1 MPLSAGDRLGPY
13 EIVEPLGAGGMGV
26 VYKARERRLDRIV
39 AIKISNEQFTER
51 FELEA
56 RAVAALNHPNIC
68 TLHDVG
74 PNYLVMEYIEGESPK
89 GPLPLEEA
97 LRICRQIADALEAAH
112 ERGITHRDL
121 KPANIKIKPDGT
133 VKVLD
138 FGLAKLAATTSGSGE
153 RSPTFTIGMTE
164 AGMILGTASYMAPE
178 QARGKATDKRADIFS
193 FGVVLHE
200 LTTGHRLFGGED
212 AGEMLA
218 KVIRD
223 EPDLSNAP
231 PSIHRLLTE
240 CLRKD
245 PRKRLRDIGDVW
257 RMLDSAALA
266 GVAPSPSADAIAPQ
280 TTNWLWP
287 AVAAILL
294 LSTCALAWVHFGEKP
309 TALFP
314 VRFDIPPPA
323 KASLVAF
330 SLSPDGSKLVF
341 NARGQDGH
349 SALWLRLMD
358 SLQARELPGTDDAT
372 LDPVWSP
379 DSQSIAFFAKGSLKK
394 IDISG
399 GSPQTLAPYTNPAT
413 GVSWN
418 RPDVILFGS
427 AGVINRISA
436 SGGDVFPVTAVDLQH
451 SEQGHGRPFLMP
463 DGKHFLYFRLMQD
476 RSGLYVGSLDAK
488 PAEQPA
494 ARLLDS
500 PAGAVYVASASR
512 GYLFFLRGTALMVQP
527 FDAGRMELTGHATQ
541 LADQV
546 SATLYDGLFS
556 VSNNGMLAFGSTGGN
571 NRQLTWYDRTGKI
584 LGHAGEPTARDEL
597 SLSPDGTR
605 LAEGRTDDRGLWT
618 VWMLDMARGVNTRL
632 TFEGGGG
639 NAVWSPDGRKIV
651 YTPNGGNSQDLY
663 LKPASGAEQGELLL
677 HSEPVKT
684 ALDWS
689 RDGRFVLFEV
699 RTKNRKIDLWVL
711 PMMGDRKPIPYLV
724 SPFVKSQG
732 RFSPDGHWVVY
743 TSDES
748 GTREVYVQPFPMSS
762 GGKWPVSNGGGGQP
776 RWSHDGKELFFFA
789 PDETLM
795 DVDVKTE
802 GGAVQLGVPKALF
815 RASVIGGTGGA
826 TLNAWRW
833 DISADGKRFLINTA
847 LDEAAASPVTLLL
860 NWQSAVR

>member
-1 MPLSAGDRLGPY
+1 
-13 EIVEPLGAGGMGV
+13 
-26 VYKARERRLDRIV
+26 
-39 AIKISNEQFTER
+39 
-51 FELEA
+51 
-56 RAVAALNHPNIC
+56 
-68 TLHDVG
+68 
-74 PNYLVMEYIEGESPK
+74 
-89 GPLPLEEA
+89 
-97 LRICRQIADALEAAH
+97 
-112 ERGITHRDL
+112 
-121 KPANIKIKPDGT
+121 
-133 VKVLD
+133 
-138 FGLAKLAATTSGSGE
+138 
-153 RSPTFTIGMTE
+153 
-164 AGMILGTASYMAPE
+164 
-178 QARGKATDKRADIFS
+178 
-193 FGVVLHE
+193 
-200 LTTGHRLFGGED
+200 
-212 AGEMLA
+212 
-218 KVIRD
+218 
-223 EPDLSNAP
+223 
-231 PSIHRLLTE
+231 
-240 CLRKD
+240 
-245 PRKRLRDIGDVW
+245 
-257 RMLDSAALA
+257 
-266 GVAPSPSADAIAPQ
+266 
-280 TTNWLWP
+280 
-287 AVAAILL
+287 
-294 LSTCALAWVHFGEKP
+294 
-309 TALFP
+309 
-314 VRFDIPPPA
+314 
-323 KASLVAF
+323 
-330 SLSPDGSKLVF
+330 
-341 NARGQDGH
+341 
-349 SALWLRLMD
+349 
-358 SLQARELPGTDDAT
+358 
-372 LDPVWSP
+372 
-379 DSQSIAFFAKGSLKK
+379 
-394 IDISG
+394 
-399 GSPQTLAPYTNPAT
+399 
-413 GVSWN
+413 
-418 RPDVILFGS
+418 
-427 AGVINRISA
+427 
-436 SGGDVFPVTAVDLQH
+436 
-451 SEQGHGRPFLMP
+451 
-463 DGKHFLYFRLMQD
+463 
-476 RSGLYVGSLDAK
+476 
-488 PAEQPA
+488 
-494 ARLLDS
+494 
-500 PAGAVYVASASR
+500 
-512 GYLFFLRGTALMVQP
+512 
-527 FDAGRMELTGHATQ
+527 
-541 LADQV
+541 
-546 SATLYDGLFS
+546 
-556 VSNNGMLAFGSTGGN
+556 
-571 NRQLTWYDRTGKI
+571 

-699 RTKNRKIDLWVL
+699 RTKNRTIDLWVL